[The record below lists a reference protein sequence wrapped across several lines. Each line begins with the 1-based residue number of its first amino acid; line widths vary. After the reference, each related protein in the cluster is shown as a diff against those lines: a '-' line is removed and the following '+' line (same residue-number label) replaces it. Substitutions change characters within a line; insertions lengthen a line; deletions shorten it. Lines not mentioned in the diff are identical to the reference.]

1 MSRDRLLTILLA
13 CGLILLGE
21 SAKAQLSQTAPNEL
35 EGVGVDEKLGNTL
48 PLDLEFTTSEGRPV
62 RLKDLF
68 DGKTPVLLTLNYSNC
83 PKLCHLQLNGLF
95 EGLESLDWTLGGK
108 FRMITVSINPEET
121 TDRAAATK
129 RHYLSAYQRPEADR
143 GWFFLTG
150 KEENIKRLANS
161 VGFYYRYDS
170 ATKQFIH
177 PAVTIVC
184 TPEGKISRYLYGV
197 EYPAQN
203 IRLALL
209 EASEGKIG
217 TTTDRI
223 ILFCFHYDP
232 TRGTY
237 TLAAYRLMQV
247 GGALTVCVLGAVLAV
262 WWWRERTHRHAD
274 DSRPKTHGED
284 AASSPDQASGKQ

>member
-1 MSRDRLLTILLA
+1 MLRSRGFTIFLV
-13 CGLILLGE
+13 CGLILLG
-21 SAKAQLSQTAPNEL
+21 SRVNAQLSQTAPNEL
-35 EGVGVDEKLGNTL
+35 EGVGVDEKLGSTL
-48 PLDLEFTTSEGRPV
+48 PLDLEFTTSEGQPV

-121 TDRAAATK
+121 TERAAATK
-129 RHYLSAYQRPEADR
+129 RHYLTAYQRPEADR

-150 KEENIKRLANS
+150 KEDNIKRLANS
-161 VGFYYRYDS
+161 VGFYYRYDQ

-223 ILFCFHYDP
+223 LMFCFHYDP

-237 TLAAYRLMQV
+237 TLAAYRLMQL
-247 GGALTVCVLGAVLAV
+247 GGVLTVCVLGTVLAV
-262 WWWRERTHRHAD
+262 WWWRERTQRNPGNSAPETHGVNVTSQAD
-274 DSRPKTHGED
+274 DSWAE
-284 AASSPDQASGKQ
+284 Q